1 MKGDESITRIR
12 MIGKQ
17 NQPTKAIAFLYI
29 SKNQLGEK
37 KKKIL
42 FQVAMRIKCLGVS

>member
-1 MKGDESITRIR
+1 MKGDESITLVR

-29 SKNQLGEK
+29 SKNQLDEK
-37 KKKIL
+37 KNKEKEEDSIP
-42 FQVAMRIKCLGVS
+42 SSYENS